1 MKAET
6 ALFAGVSLFFAVS
19 ASIYGWFSDEPA
31 GTAVLVISCLMSAL
45 VASFL
50 WHRHRKDGPL
60 PQDEKGAPVHRT
72 SGHVAFFPPRSA
84 FPVLAAAGTA
94 LLGLGA
100 VYGLWLFLIG
110 FGVLAPGVLGF
121 VFQYGPRDTRSVRTT
136 SEHDR

>member
-1 MKAET
+1 
-6 ALFAGVSLFFAVS
+6 S
-19 ASIYGWFSDEPA
+19 AEPA

-45 VASFL
+45 VAFFL

-60 PQDEKGAPVHRT
+60 PQDEKDAPVHRT
-72 SGHVAFFPPRSA
+72 AGRVAFFPPHSA

-110 FGVLAPGVLGF
+110 VGVLAPGVLGF
-121 VFQYGPRDTRSVRTT
+121 VFQFGARDT
-136 SEHDR
+136 